1 MVVNGCISI
10 MSVIFIRTIMTLA
23 FASTISL
30 PSSSASASF
39 KNRTFLNPQLLKV
52 PVLFSIKI
60 LHKFVLVLVLAEIVV
75 FLVIFILV
83 TRVGFF
89 NIFLVEVF
97 LRVVFWFRECNIGN
111 YIAINKRF
119 FTVVRTMMGS
129 VMGSVVWPVVRSVV
143 WSVVRSMVRSV
154 VWFVVWSVMLMTLL
168 LHLLFLLMV
177 MSLSIVKT
185 ILIFDSQEL
194 LLMVI
199 LVITTP
205 LVMLPMVLPAVDP
218 VTQHLFELRLG
229 PVSHMVDSIN
239 GSIIVCRILLFNE
252 LEVAL
257 EDTEPEIILL
267 PSSVGLAILGQV
279 VIKLRA
285 SFRVDIEQFVANV
298 FSVVVGHRCE

>member
-1 MVVNGCISI
+1 MIVLTRVIVSMIMVSSMVVNGCISI

-23 FASTISL
+23 FASTIPS

-83 TRVGFF
+83 IRVGFF

-97 LRVVFWFRECNIGN
+97 LRVVFWFRECNIGT

-143 WSVVRSMVRSV
+143 WSVVRSIVRSV
-154 VWFVVWSVMLMTLL
+154 VWFVV
-168 LHLLFLLMV
+168 
-177 MSLSIVKT
+177 
-185 ILIFDSQEL
+185 
-194 LLMVI
+194 
-199 LVITTP
+199 
-205 LVMLPMVLPAVDP
+205 
-218 VTQHLFELRLG
+218 
-229 PVSHMVDSIN
+229 
-239 GSIIVCRILLFNE
+239 
-252 LEVAL
+252 
-257 EDTEPEIILL
+257 
-267 PSSVGLAILGQV
+267 
-279 VIKLRA
+279 
-285 SFRVDIEQFVANV
+285 
-298 FSVVVGHRCE
+298 